1 MKEHIIMSLYITITC
16 IYCVFEE
23 FDNINNLNE
32 QLSNLLDVL
41 YK

>member
-1 MKEHIIMSLYITITC
+1 MSLHITITR

-41 YK
+41 NK